1 MPFSQALKNN
11 LDSSEKEVISL
22 KEQIERVSGVASQ
35 IHAVTRQTNLLAL
48 NATIEAARAGE
59 SGKGFAVVAGEVKI
73 LAEQTK
79 EATEEIGEI
88 LKTLNLH
95 AGALEANIKR
105 MTAEVR
111 DGQGGG
117 VIHPGVKDKAGNADM
132 DGGYVSYKDQGRSHS
147 SAHDHVHS
155 HANAHPS
162 VGSVA
167 QPLFGVSDE
176 QKRIV
181 KESFKL
187 IERISDKTADSFY
200 EHLFQIA
207 PDVRPMFPDD
217 LRDQKKKLMNALKLM
232 VNSLDN
238 VDKLVSVLEELGRN
252 HKLYGVV
259 DDHYVYVAEALMFAF
274 EKGLGSKLTEEMR
287 IAWTAL
293 YSVVASIMIE
303 A

>member
-1 MPFSQALKNN
+1 MSFSQTLKNN

-22 KEQIERVSGVASQ
+22 KEQIDRVSGVASQ

-95 AGALEANIKR
+95 AGALESNIKR
-105 MTAEVR
+105 MTNEVR
-111 DGQGGG
+111 DDVGGG
-117 VIHPGVKDKAGNADM
+117 SFVGGAPKRNANMDEGFDAY
-132 DGGYVSYKDQGRSHS
+132 DGGGHSHS

-155 HANAHPS
+155 HANTHPS
-162 VGSVA
+162 ISDGA

-176 QKRIV
+176 QKRLV
-181 KESFKL
+181 KESFKQ
-187 IERISDKTADSFY
+187 IEKISDKTADAFY
-200 EHLFQIA
+200 DHLFEIA
-207 PDVRPMFPDD
+207 PDVRSMFPDD
-217 LRDQKKKLMNALKLM
+217 LKDQKKKLMNALKLM

-238 VDKLVSVLEELGRN
+238 VDKLVAVLEELGRS
-252 HKLYGVV
+252 HKQYGVV
-259 DDHYVYVAEALMFAF
+259 DDHYVHVAEALMFAF
-274 EKGLGSKLTEEMR
+274 DKGLGSKLTEEMR